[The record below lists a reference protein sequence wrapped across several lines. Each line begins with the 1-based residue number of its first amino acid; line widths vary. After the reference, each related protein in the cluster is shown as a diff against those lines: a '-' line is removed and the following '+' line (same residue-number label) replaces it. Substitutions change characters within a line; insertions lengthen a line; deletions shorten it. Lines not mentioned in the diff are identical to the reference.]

1 MRWTRGRLAVGTSG
15 QLEDRAYRPVDVA
28 VRGRRCVVACLR
40 WDRASPSGGRWR
52 LVRMTGLRQPDG
64 LWLLRRRADH
74 SELVLRLSP
83 DRQVLIGALAWP
95 GGRESWRIELVQP
108 LPVDAPAPT
117 RAPIARRGR
126 VRPALAACRYTLHA
140 GQWRNG
146 EARQRDALLLAGRVW
161 QRARLGLRRV
171 ELVAA
176 DTVLALATGLPGHA
190 AAPAASRIVLDAL
203 RRLLVERPELR
214 SDGRPGHR
222 LIAEVQRELQRRLG
236 RRPHGRGAGA
246 GLVLAHLR
254 GASLQVLAI
263 GTGRAVLWPVGGEPA
278 LLGCAQDLRAL
289 RGAFGD
295 GVAGDVL
302 SPDALPAPLRHPA
315 VALSADGDSDLL
327 AVQRLRC
334 TLAPGDSVL
343 LLSPGAVEA
352 LLGVRCQDD
361 LELLSVLRERLRG
374 VRSAAEF
381 ALRLRK
387 HLRLSRHDSA
397 ACAAFLLVAFGEIA
411 G

>member
-1 MRWTRGRLAVGTSG
+1 MRWTRGWLEGGNAG
-15 QLEDRAYRPVDVA
+15 QLEDRLRRPVDVA
-28 VRGRRCVVACLR
+28 VLGRRCVVACLR
-40 WDRASPSGGRWR
+40 WDRAAAGGGRWR

-83 DRQVLIGALAWP
+83 DRRVLTGALVSP

-108 LPVDAPAPT
+108 LPVDAPALA
-117 RAPIARRGR
+117 RARGVSGR
-126 VRPALAACRYTLHA
+126 PVRPTLAACPYTLHA

-161 QRARLGLRRV
+161 QHARLGLRKV
-171 ELVAA
+171 ELIAA

-236 RRPHGRGAGA
+236 SRPHGRGAGA

-254 GASLQVLAI
+254 GASLLVLAI
-263 GTGRAVLWPVGGEPA
+263 GTGRAVLWPADGEPA
-278 LLGCAQDLRAL
+278 LLGRAQDLRAL
-289 RGAFGD
+289 H
-295 GVAGDVL
+295 GVAGDGLPV
-302 SPDALPAPLRHPA
+302 DALPAALRHPA
-315 VALSADGDSDLL
+315 VALSADGDADLL
-327 AVQRLRC
+327 AVQRLRR

-352 LLGVRCQDD
+352 LLGARCQDD
-361 LELLSVLRERLRG
+361 AALLAALREALSGRRSGRAQAVSLRSRLRG
-374 VRSAAEF
+374 PGVP
-381 ALRLRK
+381 
-387 HLRLSRHDSA
+387 A
-397 ACAAFLLVAFGEIA
+397 ACAAFVLARYQGAALDD
-411 G
+411 

>member
-1 MRWTRGRLAVGTSG
+1 MA
-15 QLEDRAYRPVDVA
+15 
-28 VRGRRCVVACLR
+28 
-40 WDRASPSGGRWR
+40 
-52 LVRMTGLRQPDG
+52 GLRQSDG
-64 LWLLRRRADH
+64 RWLLRRRADH

-83 DRQVLIGALAWP
+83 DRRVLTGALVWP
-95 GGRESWRIELVQP
+95 GGRESWRIELEQP
-108 LPVDAPAPT
+108 LPVDTPAPA
-117 RAPIARRGR
+117 RAPQVWGR
-126 VRPALAACRYTLHA
+126 HVRPALAACRYTLLA

-161 QRARLGLRRV
+161 QHARLGLREV

-176 DTVLALATGLPGHA
+176 DTVFALATGLPGHA

-254 GASLQVLAI
+254 GASLQVLAL
-263 GTGRAVLWPVGGEPA
+263 GTGRAVLWPADGEPA
-278 LLGCAQDLRAL
+278 LLGSAQDLRAL
-289 RGAFGD
+289 HGAAGD
-295 GVAGDVL
+295 GATGDGL
-302 SPDALPAPLRHPA
+302 SIHALPAALRHPA
-315 VALSADGDSDLL
+315 VALSADGDADLL
-327 AVQRLRC
+327 AVQRLRR
-334 TLAPGDSVL
+334 TLAPGNSVL

-352 LLGVRCQDD
+352 LLGARCQDD

>member
-1 MRWTRGRLAVGTSG
+1 MHWTRGRLAVGTSG
-15 QLEDRAYRPVDVA
+15 HLEDRVYRPVDVA
-28 VRGRRCVVACLR
+28 VHGSRCVVACLR
-40 WDRASPSGGRWR
+40 WDPAAAGGGRWR

-83 DRQVLIGALAWP
+83 DRQVLTGALAWP
-95 GGRESWRIELVQP
+95 GGRESWRIDLVEP
-108 LPVDAPAPT
+108 LPVDAPAPA

-126 VRPALAACRYTLHA
+126 VRPALAACHYTLHA

-161 QRARLGLRRV
+161 QHARLGLRQV

-176 DTVLALATGLPGHA
+176 DTVVALATGLPGHA

-254 GASLQVLAI
+254 GASLLVLAI
-263 GTGRAVLWPVGGEPA
+263 GTGRVVW
-278 LLGCAQDLRAL
+278 LGADGSARAL
-289 RGAFGD
+289 GTIQDQRAMLRPQG
-295 GVAGDVL
+295 
-302 SPDALPAPLRHPA
+302 ALPPPRDCPPAFRHPA
-315 VALSADGDSDLL
+315 QALYADGDSDLL
-327 AVQRLRC
+327 ALQRLQR
-334 TLAPGDSVL
+334 TLMPGDCVL

-352 LLGVRCQDD
+352 LVGARCHDEG
-361 LELLSVLRERLRG
+361 ELLDALRLHLRGARTVLARATRLRG
-374 VRSAAEF
+374 
-381 ALRLRK
+381 RLRK
-387 HLRLSRHDSA
+387 TGDRLS
-397 ACAAFLLVAFGEIA
+397 ACAGFLLVDFSGDLASS
-411 G
+411 